1 MCNHWSATPE
11 FIDEKKQEFIFVCN
25 HALETD
31 EQINLSI
38 QYNLSR
44 VKFTRSQLPPHLSN
58 CRIIYDIRGQL
69 IDENIKKKIVDQLSI
84 VAFVEFK
91 E

>member
-1 MCNHWSATPE
+1 MYDYWSSTHE
-11 FIDEKKQEFIFVCN
+11 FINEKNKEFIFVCN
-25 HALETD
+25 HALEAD
-31 EQINLSI
+31 EQVTMSI

-44 VKFTRSQLPPHLSN
+44 VKFTRSQLPSHISN

-69 IDENIKKKIVDQLSI
+69 IDVHIQEKIVNQLSL
-84 VAFVEFK
+84 VASVEFK

>member
-1 MCNHWSATPE
+1 MHDYWPSTPE
-11 FIDEKKQEFIFVCN
+11 FINEKNGEFIFVCN
-25 HALETD
+25 HALEED
-31 EQINLSI
+31 EQVSMSI

-44 VKFTRSQLPPHLSN
+44 VKFTRSQLPSHLSK

-69 IDENIKKKIVDQLSI
+69 IDNYVQEKIVNQLSL
-84 VAFVEFK
+84 VAYVEFK